1 MSAWSSLRGLFG
13 GSKPK
18 KPAREGAQRKGPTKQ
33 KTVLP
38 PSERAAL
45 LKEALAAHRAGRSH
59 VREVLEHQLDEL
71 RAKVPNPSR
80 DPEAT
85 ARVLTLTH
93 ANGALKKL
101 MTHDLKRFLVLV
113 GIRQLLDEKQ
123 QRPDRLRAVAKR

>member
-1 MSAWSSLRGLFG
+1 MSAWSGLRALFG
-13 GSKPK
+13 APKPK
-18 KPAREGAQRKGPTKQ
+18 KAGVRRPRQ

-59 VREVLEHQLDEL
+59 VRDVLEGQLQAL
-71 RAKVPNPSR
+71 RAKVPNPNR
-80 DPEAT
+80 DPDAT
-85 ARVLTLTH
+85 ARLLTLTH
-93 ANGALKKL
+93 ADGALKQL

-123 QRPDRLRAVAKR
+123 KPADRPRSVLKR